1 MGKMKRAKITLRK
14 LMGTLVLML
23 FVGTNVHAE
32 IIDYMAFESQ
42 RDIIEKKAILVVPIK
57 IVGVNAFNA
66 TLFFDYS
73 NTTKY
78 SKPTIGL
85 QIPVDEKNVR
95 TISFESYSLTMYQL
109 NQMANELGIVLDYC
123 EEAIYYKAYE
133 DKKIGLFITGNRSL
147 CSVNN
152 VINLDQLVRTIS
164 YREIRD

>member
-1 MGKMKRAKITLRK
+1 MRDALFAPVRAGYSKAQIEAGKIKTTLLEYPEFK
-14 LMGTLVLML
+14 E
-23 FVGTNVHAE
+23 FA
-32 IIDYMAFESQ
+32 Q

-57 IVGVNAFNA
+57 IVGVEAFNA